1 MVVGIDKFA
10 EHFAE
15 FKDRYV
21 LIGGTATW
29 LVLDEVGLDAR
40 ATKDLDI
47 VLCIEAMDA
56 EFGRVVWE
64 FIRSGQYQIQEK
76 SDGHKVLY
84 RFKNPSQAGYPV
96 MLELFS
102 RKPDVLVLGDDSH
115 LTPIPI
121 DEEVSSLSAILLH
134 DDYYAFIHEH
144 RREIAGVSLVSE
156 VCLIP
161 LKAKA
166 WLDLSQRKALGENV
180 DTKNI
185 KKHRADIFRLFQ
197 LLNPQLRLALPE
209 SISKDIRY
217 CLQSP
222 DFLPD
227 GALLKQMGVVGLLP
241 TEIEAGIK
249 SIYGV

>member
-29 LVLDEVGLDAR
+29 LVLDEVGLEAR

-102 RKPDVLVLGDDSH
+102 RKHDVLVLGDDSH

-121 DEEVSSLSAILLH
+121 DDEVSSLSAILLH
-134 DDYYAFIHEH
+134 DDYYAFIH
-144 RREIAGVSLVSE
+144 
-156 VCLIP
+156 
-161 LKAKA
+161 
-166 WLDLSQRKALGENV
+166 
-180 DTKNI
+180 
-185 KKHRADIFRLFQ
+185 
-197 LLNPQLRLALPE
+197 
-209 SISKDIRY
+209 
-217 CLQSP
+217 
-222 DFLPD
+222 
-227 GALLKQMGVVGLLP
+227 
-241 TEIEAGIK
+241 
-249 SIYGV
+249 

>member
-64 FIRSGQYQIQEK
+64 FIRKGQYQIQEK
-76 SDGHKVLY
+76 SDGNKVLY
-84 RFKNPSQAGYPV
+84 RFKNPSQVGYPV

-115 LTPIPI
+115 FTPIPI
-121 DEEVSSLSAILLH
+121 DDEVSSLSAILLH
-134 DDYYAFIHEH
+134 DDYYAFIHQH

-166 WLDLSQRKALGENV
+166 WLDLSQRKLSGENV
-180 DTKNI
+180 DSKNI
-185 KKHRADIFRLFQ
+185 KKHRSDIYRLFQ
-197 LLNPQLRLALPE
+197 LLNPQLKLTLPAT
-209 SISKDIRY
+209 IAKDMSD
-217 CLQSP
+217 CFDSVN
-222 DFLPD
+222 FLPD
-227 GALLKQMGVVGLLP
+227 AVLLKQIGMTGGR
-241 TEIEAGIK
+241 T
-249 SIYGV
+249 